1 MWLLQEVLINQR
13 VTGKTILTNQHATT
27 KQAVGR
33 VFVPASQNNPETSC
47 DNQRGAH
54 E

>member
-33 VFVPASQNNPETSC
+33 VFVPASQDTPETSC
-47 DNQRGAH
+47 DNRGGAH